1 MKFRIAIL
9 AIVALCLI
17 EPSLNADSAKKSQH
31 EFPVDQNMNQF
42 LEEKRIYLLAVKMQ
56 LEKKLKMMPQ

>member
-42 LEEKRIYLLAVKMQ
+42 LEESNFHI
-56 LEKKLKMMPQ
+56 

>member
-9 AIVALCLI
+9 ALAAICMVQPA
-17 EPSLNADSAKKSQH
+17 LNADSAKKSQH

-42 LEEKRIYLLAVKMQ
+42 FEESNFHI
-56 LEKKLKMMPQ
+56 